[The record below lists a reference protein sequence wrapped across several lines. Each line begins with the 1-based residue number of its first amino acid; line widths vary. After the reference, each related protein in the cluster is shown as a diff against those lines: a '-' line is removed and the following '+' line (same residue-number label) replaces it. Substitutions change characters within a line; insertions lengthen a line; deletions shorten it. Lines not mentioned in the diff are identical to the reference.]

1 MKKISEIDLQVLDS
15 NRDDDFYQG
24 TIKRRSSLFLE
35 QVLGLNP
42 QQEFK
47 NRRILL
53 VDDQGFNID
62 AIKIILKYNIKLKDS
77 DSICDTAYDGKQAL
91 EMVK

>member
-15 NRDDDFYQG
+15 YRDEDIYQG
-24 TIKRRSSLFLE
+24 SVRRRSSFLLA
-35 QVLGLNP
+35 QVLGLKS